1 MPNGPLES
9 VIVKA
14 AVTKLNELPNCVA
27 EKLHGGPMS
36 GHQKLDVLCC
46 RDGQM
51 YYLEGKRPG
60 EVPTARQEST
70 MRKWRKAGAICEVF
84 TSAAQA
90 VDIVTRSRQKGD
102 AALLD

>member
-1 MPNGPLES
+1 MDSSPLEI

-14 AVTKLNELPNCVA
+14 AVAKLNELPNCVA

-46 RDGQM
+46 REGQM

-60 EVPTARQEST
+60 QVPTAKQEST
-70 MRKWRKAGAICEVF
+70 MRKWRKAGAICEAF

-90 VDIVTRSRQKGD
+90 VEIVTRERT
-102 AALLD
+102 